1 MLGIHQVHGNI
12 CCLSVVVTPMLD
24 WKLHAFDITT
34 EVGKVEEESTLRVGH
49 EAVAE
54 QYKPEELRQGDMST
68 IAQSPPWAVDAW
80 GLGCFWQELFSGTP
94 LQDMGQ
100 LRNIDSLPKQ
110 VRKEGQAHTH
120 VAYTPTAAS
129 SGVPLP
135 SVLSSFSVH
144 VERQVRESAP
154 NGSP

>member
-80 GLGCFWQELFSGTP
+80 GLGCFWQELFSGQP
-94 LQDMGQ
+94 LREMGQ
-100 LRNIDSLPKQ
+100 LRNVDSLPKP
-110 VRKEGQAHTH
+110 VRL
-120 VAYTPTAAS
+120 PLSLSLFTAA
-129 SGVPLP
+129 
-135 SVLSSFSVH
+135 
-144 VERQVRESAP
+144 AAAAAA
-154 NGSP
+154 